1 VSLSKHNRTL
11 HFKAEKTLGRASSL
25 VRKINSLL
33 FKKKK
38 TDSLNQ
44 KESDKSLIYNLAP
57 SKIPNSEQLKQVGHV
72 LSVKEKL
79 IIRICLLLALIGL
92 VYLGTIF
99 FNKHIQLLPKSG
111 GTYTEGVVGYPQ
123 TINPLY
129 DVNRDVDS
137 DLGSL
142 IYSSLFT
149 YNENGQLVGDLA
161 SSWQQVDSKTYI
173 VNLKPNVSWQ
183 TGENLTADDVI
194 FTINLLQDPD
204 YDSPLQQNLAAV
216 NVSKISD
223 TQLQFTL
230 QEPYAGFLNLL
241 TFGIMPQ
248 SIWQNVSPEEATL
261 TELNIKPIGSGRYKF
276 SSLVKN
282 KNGDIKEYHLVAND
296 NYYGQKPYITNL
308 VFKFYPDYN
317 SLIAALND
325 NVVDGISYLPLD
337 QKSNLLAQNSLNFH
351 ILDLPEESAIFF
363 NQNHDPA
370 LAVSETRQ
378 ALALAIDKNAIVNK
392 IFNGTYHVIDSPILP
407 NSFAYNSKLN
417 HYVYDPTSAMT
428 KLDQAG
434 WNKIELSGNE
444 SASSS
449 PVIKAILNYA
459 SSTQISPQG
468 LWRYKQ
474 DKRGS
479 VSLLTIQ
486 LSVVDG
492 SQAQNA
498 AELVKGYWDAVGVQT
513 SINPVSSSNIQNT
526 VIASREYD
534 AIFYSEIVGADPD
547 LYAFWHS
554 SQANNNGN
562 GLNLA
567 DYQNKTAD
575 QLLEDARA
583 TSDQKVRAAKYQSFQ
598 ELMVSDIP
606 AIFLYSHTYTY
617 VQSKKVKGFAGTS
630 IIEPSDR
637 LAGISNWY
645 INTASRWSW

>member
-1 VSLSKHNRTL
+1 MSLSKHNRTL
-11 HFKAEKTLGRASSL
+11 NFKAGKTLRRASSF
-25 VRKINSLL
+25 VKKINFLF

-38 TDSLNQ
+38 IDLLNQ
-44 KESDKSLIYNLAP
+44 KENDKSLIYNLAP

-72 LSVKEKL
+72 LSVQEKL
-79 IIRICLLLALIGL
+79 IIKICLLLVAIGL
-92 VYLGTIF
+92 IYLGTIF
-99 FNKHIQLLPKSG
+99 FNNHIQLLPKSG

-149 YNENGQLVGDLA
+149 YNEDGQLIGDLA
-161 SSWQQVDSKTYI
+161 SSWQQVDSKTYL

-183 TGENLTADDVI
+183 SGENLTADDII
-194 FTINLLQDPD
+194 FTINLLKDPD
-204 YDSPLQQNLAAV
+204 YDSPLQQNLVAV

-223 TQLQFTL
+223 TQLKFTL

-261 TELNIKPIGSGRYKF
+261 TELNIEPIGSGRYKF
-276 SSLVKN
+276 SSFIKN
-282 KNGDIKEYHLVAND
+282 KNGDIKEYHLVKND

-325 NVVDGISYLPLD
+325 NAVDGISYLPLD
-337 QKSNLLAQNSLNFH
+337 QKNNLLAQNSLNFH

-363 NQNHDPA
+363 NQSHDSA
-370 LAVSETRQ
+370 LTVSETRQ
-378 ALALAIDKNAIVNK
+378 ALALAIDKNTIVNQV
-392 IFNGTYHVIDSPILP
+392 FNGTYHVIDSPILP
-407 NSFAYNSKLN
+407 TSFAYNDKLN
-417 HYVYDPTSAMT
+417 HYVYDPVSAMA

-434 WNKIELSGNE
+434 WNKIEVSDNE
-444 SASSS
+444 KASSS
-449 PVIKAILNYA
+449 PVIRAISNYA
-459 SSTQISPQG
+459 SSTQTNTQG

-474 DKRGS
+474 DKKGK
-479 VSLLTIQ
+479 VSLLTIR

-492 SQAQNA
+492 SQAENVA
-498 AELVKGYWDAVGVQT
+498 DLVKNYWDAVGVQT
-513 SINPVSSSNIQNT
+513 VINPISSSNIQNT
-526 VIASREYD
+526 VIASRGYD
-534 AIFYSEIVGADPD
+534 AILYSEIVGADPD

-562 GLNLA
+562 GFNLA

-575 QLLEDARA
+575 QFLEDARV
-583 TSDQKVRAAKYQSFQ
+583 TSDQKVRAAKYKAFQ

-645 INTASRWSW
+645 INTASRWLW